1 MSLRRNSFLFIA
13 ILLTTTCFLVSGCK
27 KEKNEYN
34 IPEVYVDVYIY
45 TSLPQYSSLNAV
57 GGWAYV
63 SAGYKGIIVYRNG
76 PDTSSAF
83 DRVCT
88 FEPSKPCEIVNVEP
102 NGLTAK
108 DDCCGSRFQI
118 IDGTV
123 VEGPAFRS
131 LKPYNTFWDGNVLR
145 IYN

>member
-1 MSLRRNSFLFIA
+1 MNLRRKITLLIA
-13 ILLTTTCFLVSGCK
+13 IFLTTTGLFVTGCK
-27 KEKNEYN
+27 KEKNEYA
-34 IPEVYVDVYIY
+34 IPDVYVDVYVY

-63 SAGYKGIIVYRNG
+63 SAGYRGIIIYRNG
-76 PDTSSAF
+76 PDTFSAF
-83 DRVCT
+83 DRACT
-88 FEPSKPCEIVNVEP
+88 LDPNKPCEIVNVEP

-123 VEGPAFRS
+123 VEGPAYRP
-131 LKPYNTFWDGNVLR
+131 LKPYNTFWDGNALR

>member
-1 MSLRRNSFLFIA
+1 MILRRKITLLIA
-13 ILLTTTCFLVSGCK
+13 VLLTGSSFLVSGCK
-27 KEKNEYN
+27 KEKNEYD
-34 IPEVYVDVYIY
+34 IPDVYVDVYIY
-45 TSLPQYSSLNAV
+45 TSDPRYSSLNAV

-76 PDTSSAF
+76 PDTFSAF
-83 DRVCT
+83 ERACT
-88 FEPSKPCEIVNVEP
+88 FDPNKPCEIVSVEP
-102 NGLTAK
+102 NGLTGK

-123 VEGPAFRS
+123 LEGPAFRP
-131 LKPYNTFWDGNVLR
+131 LKRYNTFWDGNALR